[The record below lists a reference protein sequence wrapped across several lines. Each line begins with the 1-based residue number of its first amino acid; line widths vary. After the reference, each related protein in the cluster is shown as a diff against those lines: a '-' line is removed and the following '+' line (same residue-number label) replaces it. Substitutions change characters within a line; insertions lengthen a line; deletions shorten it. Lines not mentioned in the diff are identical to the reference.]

1 MKTTVLALSAPLA
14 LLAFAGP
21 ARAQQADTTA
31 HVTFG
36 AFVDGYYAYDFNRP
50 AGHDRAFTTQAQRHD
65 EFNLNLAHVEA
76 RYQSPGA
83 RARLAL
89 QAGTSVQANYA
100 AEPDSL
106 AGFQN
111 FLPLVQEAYA
121 GVAVAPT
128 LWIDAGIFF
137 SHIGGESW
145 ISADNPT
152 YTRSL
157 AAELS
162 PYYETGVRASWQAR
176 PTLAVTA
183 VVVNGWQNIS
193 ETNHGKAGGLR
204 LDWTASPAVAL
215 WYSSFVGREA
225 SAATGKH
232 DVRFFNDFGARIAP
246 SAHVLLIPTFDAG
259 TQDGDAWYGAS
270 LVGRYAISPAV
281 AVNGRVERYD
291 DRHGVIAP
299 GLRVNGAS
307 LGVDVARGP
316 ALWRTEVRGLF
327 GAPEAVFPARD
338 GAKTSDVAAVS
349 SVSVRF

>member
-1 MKTTVLALSAPLA
+1 MLAGAAALALATPVFSQEP
-14 LLAFAGP
+14 
-21 ARAQQADTTA
+21 DTTA

-36 AFVDGYYAYDFNRP
+36 AFVDGYFAYDFNRP

-100 AEPDSL
+100 GEPDSV

-111 FLPLVQEAYA
+111 FLPHLQEAYA
-121 GVAVAPT
+121 GVAVTPT

-137 SHIGGESW
+137 SHVGGESW

-157 AAELS
+157 PAEFS
-162 PYYETGVRASWQAR
+162 PYYETGVRATWQAL
-176 PTLAVTA
+176 PSLVATA
-183 VVVNGWQNIS
+183 VVVNGWQIIS
-193 ETNHGKAGGLR
+193 ETNHDKAGGLR
-204 LDWTASPAVAL
+204 LDWTASPAVTL
-215 WYSSFVGREA
+215 WYSNFVGREA
-225 SAATGKH
+225 SAATGGQG
-232 DVRFFNDFGARIAP
+232 VRFFNDFGARIAP
-246 SAHVLLIPTFDAG
+246 SPRVLLIPTFDIG
-259 TQDGDAWYGAS
+259 TQDGDSWYGAS
-270 LVGRYAISPAV
+270 LVGRYAISPTV

-291 DRHGVIAP
+291 DRDGVLAP

-327 GAPEAVFPARD
+327 GAHDEIFPSHD
-338 GAKTSDVAAVS
+338 GAKTSDVAAVTS
-349 SVSVRF
+349 LAIRF